1 MSPPRQSYENTFRPA
16 DIGSAEPERR
26 KQEMSEAARDLR
38 AAERVQANKTAKLK
52 ALRLE
57 REEADRLAK
66 EAAAAAVPAKK
77 KAAPRAK
84 KKVEPTG
91 VRRGHGSA

>member
-1 MSPPRQSYENTFRPA
+1 MSPPRQSYDNTFRPA
-16 DIGSAEPERR
+16 DAGSEQPERR

-38 AAERVQANKTAKLK
+38 AAERVQAGKTAKLK

-57 REEADRLAK
+57 REEVERLAK
-66 EAAAAAVPAKK
+66 EAAAAAIPAKK